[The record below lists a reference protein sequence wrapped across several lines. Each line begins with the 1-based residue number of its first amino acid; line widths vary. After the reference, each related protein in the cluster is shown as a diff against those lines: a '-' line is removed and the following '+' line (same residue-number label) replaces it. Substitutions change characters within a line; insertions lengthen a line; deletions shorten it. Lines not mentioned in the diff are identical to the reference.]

1 MIRRGVAALLLL
13 VAMLPGIPAPAAPAR
28 PVRTAAEPVVTPV
41 DVYRGWG
48 AWIDVYDWSAAYTKG
63 RPRVSPATIDT
74 MAAEGV
80 QTLYVQAAKAGFRT
94 RLVDEHL
101 LRPIVDRARARGIRV
116 VGWYLPTL
124 VDPADDMSRL
134 RAIAALPVDGIGVD
148 IEARSVRDLRT
159 RNDRLVAL
167 SADLRRAY
175 PKLPLA
181 AVTLAPVHLEVIN
194 PSFWPAFPWRAL
206 RPYYDVWMPM
216 GYWANRTTKSGYR
229 DGYRYTDE
237 NVRRLRSNL
246 GDPAAAV
253 HPIGSPTSAADI
265 AGMRR
270 AVEETRSVGGSVYD
284 WQITPASLRPSLKVF
299 RDPDVTGRLE
309 AVTGTL
315 LVTVRGWATDPD
327 TTGPVE
333 VEITVDGASPTRVSA
348 NRPHPDAGAHGFET
362 SLLLVPGSHVVC
374 ARAFNVGWG
383 VVNPSLGCVT
393 T

>member
-1 MIRRGVAALLLL
+1 MLVAA
-13 VAMLPGIPAPAAPAR
+13 VLPGIPAPASPPVDR
-28 PVRTAAEPVVTPV
+28 PVRTAAEPIVSPV
-41 DVYRGWG
+41 DAVRGYG

-80 QTLYVQAAKAGFRT
+80 QTLYVQAAKAAFRT

-124 VDPADDMSRL
+124 VNPADDMARL

-167 SADLRRAY
+167 SAQLRREY

-181 AVTLAPVHLEVIN
+181 AVTLAPVHLEVVN

-216 GYWANRTTKSGYR
+216 GYWSDRKASSGYR
-229 DGYRYTDE
+229 DGYRYTVE
-237 NVRRLRSNL
+237 NVRRLRNNL
-246 GDPAAAV
+246 GDQRAAV
-253 HPIGSPTSAADI
+253 HPIGSPTSASDI
-265 AGMRR
+265 DGMRR
-270 AVEETRSVGGSVYD
+270 AVEETASVGGSVYD
-284 WQITPASLRPSLKVF
+284 WQITPAALRPSLRVF
-299 RDPDVTGRLE
+299 RDPDMTGRLE
-309 AVTGTL
+309 SVSGTL
-315 LVTVRGWATDPD
+315 LVTVKGWARDPD

-333 VEITVDGASPTRVSA
+333 VEVTIDGGSPARVRA
-348 NRPHPDAGAHGFET
+348 DRQRPDVGPHGFEHA
-362 SLLLVPGSHVVC
+362 LLLVPGRHVVC
-374 ARAFNVGWG
+374 VRAFNVGWG
-383 VVNPSLGCVT
+383 AVNPSLGCAT
-393 T
+393 IEP